1 MAVTAFLY
9 GKFPINSLG
18 GETAGESSAV
28 DWLSDTIKVML
39 ITSADPPA
47 QDTDEFK
54 SDVSGEVV
62 SAGYV
67 ARGQQ
72 LANPTITYTAGTNVA
87 KFSADPVSWAGVTF
101 TTRYAIIY
109 KDTGVDA
116 TSVLIGWVDFGADQ
130 SPAGVAFTITW
141 AAGGIFTAT
150 VA

>member
-9 GKFPINSLG
+9 GKAPINMLG
-18 GETAGESSAV
+18 GETAGESVAI
-28 DWLSDTIKVML
+28 DWLSDDIKVML

-54 SDVSGEVV
+54 SDVSGEVA

-67 ARGQQ
+67 ARGQS
-72 LANPTITYTAGTNVA
+72 LTGKTAGYTAGTNVS
-87 KFSADPVSWAGVTF
+87 KFDADDVSWAGVTF

-116 TSVLIGWVDFGADQ
+116 TSPLIGYVDFGGDQ
-130 SPAGVAFTITW
+130 SPAGVSFSIAW
-141 AAGGIFTAT
+141 AAGGIFTVT